1 VKSGSVFHTTGPNVR
16 AGAGFAVRTSAVVVA
31 LVVAGSVAFVYG
43 GLPSAALATGAV
55 LVFATGALAS
65 VLVDRRA
72 RRRSRAGLR
81 VVIELGRELEDVRQV
96 DDLAA
101 TLARHT
107 RARLGF
113 DRVMV
118 LTRARERW
126 EGAVATADGGVV
138 FTGPIEIGPLAERVW
153 RTGAPTRVPSLGG
166 DVVLD
171 ELLPS
176 ACNVLVVPLVADGD
190 AIGVVLAEWGRGR
203 IPDITVDTLA
213 QSAIQ
218 AAAMLRNAVLL
229 GDVEHLATRDGLTGL
244 ANRRLF
250 EETLTREIA
259 RSYRRST
266 PLSLVVIDV
275 DHFKDVNDTAG
286 HPAGDAVLR
295 EVGAALVA
303 NTKASDLAARF
314 GGDEFV
320 VLLPDCSGVDAIR
333 VAERLRAAV
342 AREVAAVPI
351 TVSAGVG
358 ETPANAGDDEQLVA
372 AADAALYAAKRE
384 GRNRTVRSDRMAEPA
399 EAPTHPSLIRHTL
412 PVDGSNGNAAE
423 GHRVMGSQG
432 HERVP
437 R

>member
-1 VKSGSVFHTTGPNVR
+1 
-16 AGAGFAVRTSAVVVA
+16 VA
-31 LVVAGSVAFVYG
+31 FVLAGSVAFVLSG
-43 GLPSAALATGAV
+43 GSAAALAAGSI
-55 LVFATGALAS
+55 LVFAMGALACS
-65 VLVDRRA
+65 LVDRGP
-72 RRRSRAGLR
+72 RRRSRAGLHAL
-81 VVIELGRELEDVRQV
+81 IELGRELENVRQV

-107 RARLGF
+107 RTRLGF

-118 LTRARERW
+118 LTRAGECW
-126 EGAVATADGGVV
+126 EGAVATADRGVV
-138 FTGPIEIGPLAERVW
+138 FTGPVEIGPLAERVW

-166 DVVLD
+166 DGVLD

-176 ACNVLVVPLVADGD
+176 ACNVVVLPLVADGD

-203 IPDITVDTLA
+203 IPAVTIDTLA

-259 RSYRRST
+259 RSYRRAT

-286 HPAGDAVLR
+286 HPAGDTVLR
-295 EVGAALVA
+295 QVGAALVA
-303 NTKASDLAARF
+303 NTKASDLAARY

-320 VLLPDCSGVDAIR
+320 VLLPDCSAVEALR

-342 AREVAAVPI
+342 AREVSTVPI
-351 TVSAGVG
+351 TVSAGIA
-358 ETPANAGDDEQLVA
+358 EAPANAGDDDQLVA

-384 GRNRTVRSDRMAEPA
+384 GRDRSVRSDRIAEPA
-399 EAPTHPSLIRHTL
+399 EAPAHPSLIRHTL
-412 PVDGSNGNAAE
+412 GIDGPTGNTA
-423 GHRVMGSQG
+423 GGDGVTGSQG

-437 R
+437 ASQTRDTT

>member
-1 VKSGSVFHTTGPNVR
+1 
-16 AGAGFAVRTSAVVVA
+16 
-31 LVVAGSVAFVYG
+31 
-43 GLPSAALATGAV
+43 
-55 LVFATGALAS
+55 
-65 VLVDRRA
+65 
-72 RRRSRAGLR
+72 
-81 VVIELGRELEDVRQV
+81 
-96 DDLAA
+96 
-101 TLARHT
+101 
-107 RARLGF
+107 
-113 DRVMV
+113 
-118 LTRARERW
+118 
-126 EGAVATADGGVV
+126 
-138 FTGPIEIGPLAERVW
+138 
-153 RTGAPTRVPSLGG
+153 
-166 DVVLD
+166 
-171 ELLPS
+171 
-176 ACNVLVVPLVADGD
+176 
-190 AIGVVLAEWGRGR
+190 
-203 IPDITVDTLA
+203 
-213 QSAIQ
+213 
-218 AAAMLRNAVLL
+218 
-229 GDVEHLATRDGLTGL
+229 
-244 ANRRLF
+244 
-250 EETLTREIA
+250 LTREIA

-358 ETPANAGDDEQLVA
+358 ETPANAGDNEQLVA

-399 EAPTHPSLIRHTL
+399 EAPAHPSLIRHTL
-412 PVDGSNGNAAE
+412 QVAGSNGNAAE
-423 GHRVMGSQG
+423 DDGVTGSQG

-437 R
+437 G